1 MVEMALAVRK
11 TKECFNYNKSSL
23 VSAELVLTRSMEDK
37 DYAFLL
43 VFVVLVV
50 YEL

>member
-1 MVEMALAVRK
+1 MFFSVGIK
-11 TKECFNYNKSSL
+11 DIK
-23 VSAELVLTRSMEDK
+23 LVLTRSMENK